1 MEERLKVY
9 IGIDPGKRGFISVM
23 SGDGI
28 EFLGLG
34 GRSGM
39 EVSDFM
45 GRYSGVCC
53 HAVMEDV
60 HAVYGSSAGATF
72 EFGFGK
78 GFLLGL
84 LVAHRIPYTLVQP
97 KEWQAG
103 IWTNADM
110 VVSHKVVDSGGGVV
124 VSRRVTDTKA
134 TSIKAASRIFPAV
147 DFRKSGRCR
156 RIDDNKVDS
165 LLMAE
170 YARRRNL

>member
-1 MEERLKVY
+1 MGMEGKVY

-23 SGDGI
+23 SGDGV
-28 EFLGLG
+28 EFFSL
-34 GRSGM
+34 SDHNDI
-39 EVSDFM
+39 EVSEFI
-45 GRYSGVCC
+45 GRYCGHCC
-53 HAVMEDV
+53 HAVIEDV

-72 EFGFGK
+72 EFGRVK

-97 KEWQAG
+97 KEWQG
-103 IWTNADM
+103 GVWTSADM
-110 VVSHKVVDSGGGVV
+110 VVGCKSVVSGVGAV
-124 VSRRVTDTKA
+124 VSRKVTDTKA
-134 TSIKAASRIFPAV
+134 TSFNAALRIFPSV

-156 RIDDNKVDS
+156 KVDDNKVDA